1 MLMIKF
7 YGNFCSFHRLYIL
20 KIEIQLKNEEINWNS
35 ELQNSKAEPEVE
47 NKELEKALAN
57 FSRVAKIFSPCKI
70 RKASN
75 FRSLCEISQGCELA
89 CHSF

>member
-57 FSRVAKIFSPCKI
+57 
-70 RKASN
+70 
-75 FRSLCEISQGCELA
+75 SQGLRKFA
-89 CHSF
+89 APAKFARLRIFAAPAKFHRAAN